1 MRYPGKRYREFVV
14 VYDITADA
22 ERVRVDKVLKNY
34 GFRIQKS
41 VFECKLND
49 AMKRKLL
56 RDLEG
61 INIKTG
67 FVKIYELT
75 DIVDA
80 QTVGYTRNTIDD
92 GDAFIV

>member
-1 MRYPGKRYREFVV
+1 MRYPGKRFGEFVV
-14 VYDITADA
+14 VYDISSDA

-41 VFECKLND
+41 VFECKLNE

-56 RDLEG
+56 RDLVRL
-61 INIKTG
+61 NIKTG

-80 QTVGYTRNTIDD
+80 QTVGYMRNTIDD